1 MFDAPQVKRD
11 MISSRIK
18 FVYELSLE
26 FPIDL
31 RRIYYEYFCFLGK
44 IFKKSFF

>member
-18 FVYELSLE
+18 FVYELPLE

-31 RRIYYEYFCFLGK
+31 RRIYYKYFCFLGK